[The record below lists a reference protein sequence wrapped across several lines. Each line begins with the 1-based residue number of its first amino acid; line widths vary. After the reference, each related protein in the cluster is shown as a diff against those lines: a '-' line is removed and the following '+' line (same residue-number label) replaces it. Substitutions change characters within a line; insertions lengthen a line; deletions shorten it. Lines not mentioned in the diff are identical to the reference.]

1 MNANLLAPIVQ
12 VGNSWYYI
20 FLAVG
25 ILLGLAAYFALRNRS
40 QETKYRVLLIILF
53 CNLGLHFAKLLFEP
67 YFSELPKTFRKI
79 TFENICA
86 VSTLIFPWIFLYRK
100 SKALNCYLFF
110 IGIIGGLAAHLYPTE
125 AIDKPVFAFDTLRFY
140 ACHWTLIAVPV
151 LAAVLGVIE
160 LDYKQAWKIP
170 LFFLAIEVVIFINE
184 IIVVSLGWID
194 STRETFFDRD
204 WRNNS
209 FVFGP
214 KTEFDAFTPFLKIFV
229 PDVFTKDVFGING
242 GVDFYWPVIWMVL
255 PSLIYLPIIYLL
267 LSLPFTYKTLF
278 ADARRLFSRLFA
290 KRSEET
296 EPAND
301 VPLADPLASEESSY
315 TDTVE

>member
-1 MNANLLAPIVQ
+1 MNANLLTPIVK

-20 FLAVG
+20 FLLTG
-25 ILLGLAAYFALRNRS
+25 ILLGLAVYFALKNRS

-67 YFSELPKTFRKI
+67 YFSQLPKTFRKI

-100 SKALNCYLFF
+100 SKSLNCYLFF

-151 LAAVLGVIE
+151 LAAVLGVIK

-170 LFFLAIEVVIFINE
+170 LFFLAIETIIFINE
-184 IIVVSLGWID
+184 IIVVRLGWID

-242 GVDFYWPVIWMVL
+242 GIDFYWPVVWMIL

-267 LSLPFTYKTLF
+267 LSLPFTYRKIWKDGKTLICKLQKKPQEN
-278 ADARRLFSRLFA
+278 ALPCEEIALT
-290 KRSEET
+290 ET
-296 EPAND
+296 ESDTLSA
-301 VPLADPLASEESSY
+301 
-315 TDTVE
+315 TDRNE